1 MTKSMLE
8 KRFNKTDKNYI
19 FYDSGISEY
28 LIWLSRGKHNGIQ
41 ETSSK

>member
-8 KRFNKTDKNYI
+8 KRLSKTDKNYI

-28 LIWLSRGKHNGIQ
+28 LIWVARRNNNGI
-41 ETSSK
+41 